1 MSDKPT
7 DPHKD
12 EVETTGHEWDGL
24 TELNTPLPRWWLW
37 TFYGCIIWAV
47 GYTILYPA
55 WPLVERATPG
65 LLGYSTRAEARQEL
79 DAFAERHAPLN
90 AQLEAIDM
98 TQLASQPELQ
108 TYAIQG
114 GAAVFRAHCIQCH
127 GSGADGIADGNGYPH
142 LGDDDWLWGGGI
154 DDILYTIT
162 HGIRNEDDWDARWSE
177 MQAFGNDGI
186 LTGDEVD
193 RVVQHVLA
201 ISGQEHD
208 AAMATDGAELFAV
221 HCVSCHG
228 PEGLG
233 DPTQGAP
240 NLTDRIWLYGGD
252 VASLTET
259 LMNGRFGIMPAW
271 GAAGNGLSEAQL
283 RQVAAYVHQLGGG
296 E

>member
-1 MSDKPT
+1 M
-7 DPHKD
+7 
-12 EVETTGHEWDGL
+12 
-24 TELNTPLPRWWLW
+24 TE
-37 TFYGCIIWAV
+37 
-47 GYTILYPA
+47 
-55 WPLVERATPG
+55 
-65 LLGYSTRAEARQEL
+65 
-79 DAFAERHAPLN
+79 
-90 AQLEAIDM
+90 
-98 TQLASQPELQ
+98 LASQPELQ

-252 VASLTET
+252 CRQPDGDADEWPLRHHARLGCCGQWPE
-259 LMNGRFGIMPAW
+259 R
-271 GAAGNGLSEAQL
+271 GAAAPGRGLCPPAGRWRMS
-283 RQVAAYVHQLGGG
+283 V
-296 E
+296 